1 MKIPDETSTVVLV
14 GNWNPYILMP
24 EWVAKHIFEVEKIVA
39 EFLVGPALFFRFR
52 DHGAKIVTSQ
62 DRVTILA
69 DKTTEGSLREIGAL
83 ARKLLRKLPY
93 TPIGAVGVNHAF
105 VESCAGDDLLRLFDF
120 GDKEKL
126 PPEMPVEHVEVH
138 RCLSGDGHK
147 INIKISK
154 DLSSEDVRFDFN
166 FHYQNGLDFNEQNDK
181 ILKEG
186 IVLDHFEFAKNLLI
200 SQYGLQ
206 LEEDQEEEDGT
217 EH

>member
-24 EWVAKHIFEVEKIVA
+24 EWVGKHIFGEEKITA

-52 DHGAKIVTSQ
+52 ARGAKIVTSQ
-62 DRVTILA
+62 DKVTILA
-69 DKTTEGSLREIGAL
+69 DKTTEGSLREIGDL
-83 ARKLLRKLPY
+83 ARKLLMKLPY

-105 VESCAGDDLLRLFDF
+105 VESCAGEDLLRLFDF

-126 PPEMPVEHVEVH
+126 PPETPVEHLEIC
-138 RCLSGDGHK
+138 RRLAGDGHR
-147 INIKISK
+147 INMKISK
-154 DLSSEDVRFDFN
+154 DQGSEDVRFDFN
-166 FHYQNGLDFNEQNDK
+166 FHYQNGRDFSEQNDK
-181 ILKEG
+181 ILKDG